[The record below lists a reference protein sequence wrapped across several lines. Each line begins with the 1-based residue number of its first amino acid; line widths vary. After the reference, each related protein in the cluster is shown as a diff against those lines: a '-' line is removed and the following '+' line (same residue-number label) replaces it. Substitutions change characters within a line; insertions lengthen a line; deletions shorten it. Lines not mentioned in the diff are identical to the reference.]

1 MEVVDSVAEYV
12 EYMKEIFDFAAIKNL
27 LHGANGPPLKILI
40 NAMHGGKDTFLFLTK
55 LCSLYEIQVPVESL
69 MRGWEFASLG

>member
-1 MEVVDSVAEYV
+1 MEVIDSVTEYV

-40 NAMHGGKDTFLFLTK
+40 NAMHGGKDTFFLPNIWTSD
-55 LCSLYEIQVPVESL
+55 LH
-69 MRGWEFASLG
+69 

>member
-12 EYMKEIFDFAAIKNL
+12 AYMKEIFDFAAIKDL

-40 NAMHGGKDTFLFLTK
+40 NAMHGGKDT
-55 LCSLYEIQVPVESL
+55 IIV
-69 MRGWEFASLG
+69 

>member
-1 MEVVDSVAEYV
+1 MEVIDSVTEYV

-40 NAMHGGKDTFLFLTK
+40 NAMHGGKSTLFFLQTL
-55 LCSLYEIQVPVESL
+55 E
-69 MRGWEFASLG
+69 